1 MAPLRT
7 RQPETNEARRVPSVE
22 EAFMGRFLSRAALI
36 VYVLPVAAVAHAQT
50 VDDLVAKNLQ
60 AKGGPEKWK
69 AVTSVKMT
77 GKVTMQGKELP
88 IVVYAKRP
96 NSNRQEIGPPE
107 MHVVQAF
114 DGSSAWAMV
123 GTQPPSELPG
133 AAAEMMKNGADFDG
147 ALIDYKAKGHTIEL
161 IGKEKLED
169 KEAYHLKVTMKGGQ
183 MVQHYYLD
191 ATSGIELKTVSEAD
205 LAGSG
210 QRQTIE
216 TRMSNYQQVNGI
228 MVPHTISQ
236 LMNGKPVAQMTID
249 KVEFN
254 PTIDDDMFRMPKK

>member
-1 MAPLRT
+1 
-7 RQPETNEARRVPSVE
+7 
-22 EAFMGRFLSRAALI
+22 
-36 VYVLPVAAVAHAQT
+36 
-50 VDDLVAKNLQ
+50 
-60 AKGGPEKWK
+60 
-69 AVTSVKMT
+69 
-77 GKVTMQGKELP
+77 
-88 IVVYAKRP
+88 
-96 NSNRQEIGPPE
+96 
-107 MHVVQAF
+107 
-114 DGSSAWAMV
+114 
-123 GTQPPSELPG
+123 
-133 AAAEMMKNGADFDG
+133 
-147 ALIDYKAKGHTIEL
+147 
-161 IGKEKLED
+161 
-169 KEAYHLKVTMKGGQ
+169 MKGGQ